1 MQKEENFHSHDSQ
14 LPGSAHVMHKK
25 VTLPITVNLGRRCG
39 CEANQ
44 QFSPFISHHSPAPNL
59 SLHFHSLSFLPFF
72 STFNCSLTFSSEFKQ
87 KRLLCLLV
95 LLLSISKFHIRCT
108 YKPLLSTIFL
118 GIHKR
123 QGEGKLAWRQI
134 WQKKK
139 IPLLFPKPRPPTEGK
154 GKPSWGKTAWV
165 SQKMPGGERHEGSCS
180 PRAGAFCTRH
190 AEPSAEIWEPLP
202 YASWAME
209 GGHATL
215 HTGPSSAPCP
225 SLTDPAQLSAAP
237 EYQTVS
243 YYSYTAVFPTKDINS
258 CTITFS
264 L

>member
-1 MQKEENFHSHDSQ
+1 MSCKRKWHCLLLWICNTGGVGVKQISNSLLSFPII
-14 LPGSAHVMHKK
+14 LL
-25 VTLPITVNLGRRCG
+25 LPIYLSISTV
-39 CEANQ
+39 
-44 QFSPFISHHSPAPNL
+44 
-59 SLHFHSLSFLPFF
+59 FLFFLF

-87 KRLLCLLV
+87 KRLLGLLV

-123 QGEGKLAWRQI
+123 QGEGKLAWGQI

-180 PRAGAFCTRH
+180 PRAGAFCTRQ
-190 AEPSAEIWEPLP
+190 AEPSAETWEPLL
-202 YASWAME
+202 YAFR
-209 GGHATL
+209 AT
-215 HTGPSSAPCP
+215 GRRACC
-225 SLTDPAQLSAAP
+225 SLYWAQLSP
-237 EYQTVS
+237 LSFPNRPVFLQTLHS
-243 YYSYTAVFPTKDINS
+243 FLLLLSTKLLA
-258 CTITFS
+258 TFLTQLS
-264 L
+264 SQLKI

>member
-1 MQKEENFHSHDSQ
+1 MSCTRKWHCLLLWIWGGGVGVKQISNSLLSFPII
-14 LPGSAHVMHKK
+14 LL
-25 VTLPITVNLGRRCG
+25 LPIYL
-39 CEANQ
+39 
-44 QFSPFISHHSPAPNL
+44 FISTV
-59 SLHFHSLSFLPFF
+59 FLFF
-72 STFNCSLTFSSEFKQ
+72 LNCSFTFSSEFKQ

-123 QGEGKLAWRQI
+123 QGEGKLAWCQI

-190 AEPSAEIWEPLP
+190 AEPSAETWEPLP
-202 YASWAME
+202 YASRATGRRTCYSLYWAQ
-209 GGHATL
+209 L
-215 HTGPSSAPCP
+215 SPCP
-225 SLTDPAQLSAAP
+225 SLIDPSFCCSWVP
-237 EYQTVS
+237 
-243 YYSYTAVFPTKDINS
+243 N
-258 CTITFS
+258 C
-264 L
+264 